1 MNNIE
6 LQKLRDLPIEGV
18 AERLGLRVT
27 RHRCLCPFHEDHHPS
42 LSFNLRTNTYRCWSC
57 GASGGTIDL
66 AMHLLPSRAAKQMP
80 LGQRSG
86 GGSFLDACRWLGADT
101 ISQNVGEPSNA
112 FANRN
117 ASCKSISTSLPL
129 GGDGGGHFDASR
141 YERFFEHPWLSPE
154 AQHFLYDERRLDPR
168 VIRWCR
174 ITSWRDRNGT
184 PWLQTPYY
192 DQDGKLIGIQ
202 NRNLQ
207 KGALPRFRFPQGQT
221 CRMYN
226 LPILRILAPDEHIYL
241 AEGPSDT
248 WSLLSAGHKALGIP
262 SATLLKPDDLIPLKG
277 RICHI
282 YPDNDAAGEALYQ
295 RLVNVANDIGFAIV
309 RHQLPPGCKDFSDY
323 YVINLT
329 I

>member
-1 MNNIE
+1 
-6 LQKLRDLPIEGV
+6 
-18 AERLGLRVT
+18 
-27 RHRCLCPFHEDHHPS
+27 
-42 LSFNLRTNTYRCWSC
+42 
-57 GASGGTIDL
+57 
-66 AMHLLPSRAAKQMP
+66 
-80 LGQRSG
+80 
-86 GGSFLDACRWLGADT
+86 
-101 ISQNVGEPSNA
+101 
-112 FANRN
+112 
-117 ASCKSISTSLPL
+117 
-129 GGDGGGHFDASR
+129 
-141 YERFFEHPWLSPE
+141 
-154 AQHFLYDERRLDPR
+154 
-168 VIRWCR
+168 
-174 ITSWRDRNGT
+174 
-184 PWLQTPYY
+184 
-192 DQDGKLIGIQ
+192 
-202 NRNLQ
+202 
-207 KGALPRFRFPQGQT
+207 
-221 CRMYN
+221 MYN